1 MDENEIKALINKAK
15 TKLKNSKL
23 LFENESYAD
32 SVTFSYYA
40 MFICAKALLLKKDCN
55 IPKTHG
61 GLIQLFSLKYVH
73 EDKFNYNTYK
83 YLATT

>member
-1 MDENEIKALINKAK
+1 
-15 TKLKNSKL
+15 
-23 LFENESYAD
+23 
-32 SVTFSYYA
+32 

-61 GLIQLFSLKYVH
+61 GLIQLFSLKYIH

-83 YLATT
+83 YLATTQKEREKADYEAFDDITKEKASKRITHAEEFLKEAQLFL